1 MLCHLRRGENR
12 VTMIQA
18 NELRIGNLVLF
29 KGEVDVIIE
38 IGQAGNGFCENNG
51 YFNFDTGTIA
61 PIPLTPEWL
70 ERCGFEYKE
79 PNYTKMPLSIGKN
92 FFRDGTGNYDGFVL
106 RHKFEYCIQVLVI
119 KDLHQLQNLYFALTG
134 EELKIELL

>member
-1 MLCHLRRGENR
+1 
-12 VTMIQA
+12 MIQA

-70 ERCGFEYKE
+70 ERCGFEY
-79 PNYTKMPLSIGKN
+79 LSFDFGIAN
-92 FFRDGTGNYDGFVL
+92 FFKLNDR
-106 RHKFEYCIQVLVI
+106 FELIVVREGVKCEYERGSYYYEDEHCSI
-119 KDLHQLQNLYFALTG
+119 KYLHQLQNLYFALTG
-134 EELKIELL
+134 EELKIEL